1 MARFI
6 DFQTN
11 FSTGELDPLLRARVD
26 IPQYANALAKATNV
40 IIQPQG
46 GVRRRP
52 GTKHIFELPNS
63 STPSAA
69 NGVRL
74 ISFEFS
80 VDDSYMLCFVAG
92 RMYVVKD
99 GALVTNINASGN
111 DYLTVSNIT
120 GAMLSSICWT
130 QSADTLIVVHPDLQP
145 IKIVRGA
152 TDSSWTATTITL
164 DSIPKYAFTQTF
176 TNPATTL
183 TPSAVAGNITLT
195 AGAAVFHNGRTG
207 TAQAGASTTITLDA
221 GAVATDDIYNGASI
235 TITSIGV

>member
-26 IPQYANALAKATNV
+26 IPQYENALAKATNV

-46 GVRRRP
+46 GARRRP
-52 GTKHIFELPNS
+52 GTKHVFELPNS

-92 RMYVVKD
+92 RMYVVKN
-99 GALVTNINASGN
+99 GSLVTNINGSGN
-111 DYLTVSNIT
+111 DYLTVSAIT
-120 GAMLSSICWT
+120 GAMLSSVCWT
-130 QSADTLIVVHPDLQP
+130 QSADTLIIVHPDLQP
-145 IKIVRGA
+145 IKIVRGL
-152 TDSSWTATTITL
+152 S
-164 DSIPKYAFTQTF
+164 
-176 TNPATTL
+176 
-183 TPSAVAGNITLT
+183 
-195 AGAAVFHNGRTG
+195 
-207 TAQAGASTTITLDA
+207 
-221 GAVATDDIYNGASI
+221 
-235 TITSIGV
+235 